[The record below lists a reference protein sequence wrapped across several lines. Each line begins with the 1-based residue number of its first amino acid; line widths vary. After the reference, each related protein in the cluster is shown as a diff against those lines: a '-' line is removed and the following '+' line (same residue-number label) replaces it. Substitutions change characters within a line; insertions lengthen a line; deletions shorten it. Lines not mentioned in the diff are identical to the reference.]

1 MEEKEQKE
9 HTYGKKGLKSRIK
22 RVNKGASRRVRAVN
36 VKNRVK
42 LVLLGVNLCTRLM
55 TGNLVLNFGKSDF

>member
-9 HTYGKKGLKSRIK
+9 HTYGGKGLKSRIK

-55 TGNLVLNFGKSDF
+55 TGNLVLNFGKK